1 MASLNYWQTFIDL
14 NSEFSKHIL
23 FYYNLSLE
31 YASNIKESVL
41 TTDNNFTKAINY
53 FNHQFLENVISKYP
67 ELNHLVKKSGQ
78 TPVVLFA
85 STLLLTLLSSALIY
99 LLFIKNRR
107 KGIKSKTDKF
117 NSQSIVAKTQT
128 KNTISANGIQNK
140 TKSIDINIDQSN
152 SNLPS
157 STTAVN
163 KDDILFNNNDSTK
176 ITPSSKITMLDIDS
190 FIRQLRQKGLQ
201 VQRIK
206 HGVASDQVLRLN
218 HKGEVLWS
226 NSFFS
231 KTQHITTLISAFNA
245 DNQSFLLE
253 FKKRTLLFKLKNSE
267 KSYTTDNVIKYFNAI
282 VKKQLTDPY
291 FAVNICKS
299 GKGDFDQQIMN
310 DDASSVNSDSYH
322 SNNGR
327 NMMLSPVK
335 GGATPNKVM
344 SPGRLSSLPSV
355 PEAKKI

>member
-1 MASLNYWQTFIDL
+1 
-14 NSEFSKHIL
+14 
-23 FYYNLSLE
+23 
-31 YASNIKESVL
+31 
-41 TTDNNFTKAINY
+41 
-53 FNHQFLENVISKYP
+53 
-67 ELNHLVKKSGQ
+67 
-78 TPVVLFA
+78 
-85 STLLLTLLSSALIY
+85 
-99 LLFIKNRR
+99 
-107 KGIKSKTDKF
+107 
-117 NSQSIVAKTQT
+117 
-128 KNTISANGIQNK
+128 
-140 TKSIDINIDQSN
+140 
-152 SNLPS
+152 
-157 STTAVN
+157 
-163 KDDILFNNNDSTK
+163 
-176 ITPSSKITMLDIDS
+176 MLDIDS

-291 FAVNICKS
+291 FAVNICNS